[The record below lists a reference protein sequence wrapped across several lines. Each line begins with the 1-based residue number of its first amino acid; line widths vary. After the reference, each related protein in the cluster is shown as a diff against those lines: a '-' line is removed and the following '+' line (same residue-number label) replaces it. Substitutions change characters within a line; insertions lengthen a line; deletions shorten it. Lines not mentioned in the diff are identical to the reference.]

1 MRQFGGICMRHV
13 IVLQVPSSLSCD
25 SGPDILATWAD
36 RRSAILAFIQKIRLT
51 AVAIAG
57 LVTVALCLVQPSG
70 ALAAN
75 ASDMF
80 ADGNRLFRDDLYWA
94 ALLRYQ
100 QAGEAGMNTPLLH
113 YNTGIAHYRAQQH
126 SRARES
132 LQKAARE
139 PRLRAIAH
147 YNLGLNSYAAN
158 DFDDALLWFRMARDQ
173 HSNKKISEYAVLAIA
188 RLQRTVSDTDRVM
201 LRAADRKEPRE
212 LFQLDVRARVSVG
225 NDSNVFRSPSE
236 SYVDL
241 SDPNTP
247 TVNPVVQSGL
257 FTPYDFWT
265 KYSVNSLKHELF
277 YGAYRF
283 SGRLYQDTVLGN
295 ADEYRHEL
303 RFGNEYHRRE
313 GSRERKIFSAF
324 AIAQHH
330 DTYFDPDDGSERVA
344 GGQSISGRMSYL
356 RYGPELWFR
365 QSYERFSFGGRL
377 KAQLWNYEDVET
389 VPEYDHEYILLGLN
403 AQYRFT
409 QSSLLRITAD
419 AYARRFGDRPSF
431 ELDGRQLL
439 GNPPIEYE
447 YLQVGLTARQ
457 RIGDRF
463 WFGFDY
469 FRTEREDTYLG
480 YNNYTRNTYQVN
492 VSWRPGRKLRL
503 EASAYYRV
511 YDFEN
516 AFAFHNPGA
525 GRKTLESVNSSLVAS
540 YGMAWNLTLVAQYN
554 YRQVDSN
561 DTRIAYDR
569 SQYVIGLMWQ
579 H

>member
-1 MRQFGGICMRHV
+1 M
-13 IVLQVPSSLSCD
+13 
-25 SGPDILATWAD
+25 
-36 RRSAILAFIQKIRLT
+36 
-51 AVAIAG
+51 AVAGLIA
-57 LVTVALCLVQPSG
+57 AFLCLVQPSG

-126 SRARES
+126 IRARES
-132 LQKAARE
+132 LLKAARE

-147 YNLGLNSYAAN
+147 YNLGLNSYAA
-158 DFDDALLWFRMARDQ
+158 DDIDDALHWLRMARNQ
-173 HSNKKISEYAVLAIA
+173 QSNKKISELAVLAIT
-188 RLQRTVSDTDRVM
+188 RLQRTASEADPVM
-201 LRAADRKEPRE
+201 LRAAARKEPRD
-212 LFQLDVRARVSVG
+212 LFDLDVRARVSLG

-241 SDPNTP
+241 SDPNMP
-247 TVNPVVQSGL
+247 TVNPVVQSGM
-257 FTPYDFWT
+257 FTPYDFWA
-265 KYSVNSLKHELF
+265 KYSINSLKNELF

-295 ADEYRHEL
+295 ADEYSHEF

-313 GSRERKIFSAF
+313 QSRERKIFSAF

-330 DTYFDPDDGSERVA
+330 DTYYDPDDGSERVA
-344 GGQSISGRMSYL
+344 GGQNISGRMSYL

-365 QSYERFSFGGRL
+365 QSYERFSFGGRM

-389 VPEYDHEYILLGLN
+389 VPEYDHEYILVGLN

-409 QSSLLRITAD
+409 KSSLLRLTAD
-419 AYARRFGDRPSF
+419 AYSRRFGDRPSF

-447 YLQVGLTARQ
+447 YLQLGLTARQ

-463 WFGFDY
+463 WFGFNY
-469 FRTEREDTYLG
+469 VRTEREDTYLG
-480 YNNYTRNTYQVN
+480 YNNYTRDTYQVDVN
-492 VSWRPGRKLRL
+492 WRPGRKFRL

-516 AFAFHNPGA
+516 AFAFHNPAA
-525 GRKTLESVNSSLVAS
+525 GRKTLESVNGSLVAS
-540 YGMAWNLTLVAQYN
+540 YGMAWDLTLVAQYH

-569 SQYVIGLMWQ
+569 SQYVIGLTWQ

>member
-1 MRQFGGICMRHV
+1 M
-13 IVLQVPSSLSCD
+13 
-25 SGPDILATWAD
+25 
-36 RRSAILAFIQKIRLT
+36 
-51 AVAIAG
+51 AVAG
-57 LVTVALCLVQPSG
+57 LVTAFLCLVQPSG

-113 YNTGIAHYRAQQH
+113 YNTGIAHNRAQQH
-126 SRARES
+126 TRARQS
-132 LQKAARE
+132 LLKAARE

-158 DFDDALLWFRMARDQ
+158 DIEDALRWFRIARDQ
-173 HSNKKISEYAVLAIA
+173 QSNKKMSELAAVAIA
-188 RLQRTVSDTDRVM
+188 RLHHAARETDPVM
-201 LRAADRKEPRE
+201 LHAAATQEPRE
-212 LFQLDVRARVSVG
+212 LFDLDVRARVSFG

-241 SDPNTP
+241 SDLNTP
-247 TVNPVVQSGL
+247 TVNPVVQSGM
-257 FTPYDFWT
+257 FTPYDFRA
-265 KYSVNSLKHELF
+265 KYSVNSLKNELF

-283 SGRLYQDTVLGN
+283 SGRLYQDELLGN

-303 RFGNEYHRRE
+303 RFGNEYHRR
-313 GSRERKIFSAF
+313 GNSRERKIFSAF

-330 DTYFDPDDGSERVA
+330 DTYYDPNDGSERVA
-344 GGQSISGRMSYL
+344 GGQNISDRMSYL

-365 QSYERFSFGGRL
+365 QSYERFSFGGRM

-389 VPEYDHEYILLGLN
+389 VPEYDHEFILLNLN

-409 QSSLLRITAD
+409 ESSLLRITAD
-419 AYARRFGDRPSF
+419 AYTRRFGDRPSF
-431 ELDGRQLL
+431 ELDGQQLL
-439 GNPPIEYE
+439 GNPTIEYE

-457 RIGDRF
+457 RIGGRF

-469 FRTEREDTYLG
+469 VRTEREDIYLG
-480 YNNYTRNTYQVN
+480 YNNYTRDTYEVN
-492 VSWRPGRKLRL
+492 VNWRPGRKFRL

-516 AFAFHNPGA
+516 AFAFHSPAA
-525 GRKTLESVNSSLVAS
+525 GRKTLESVNGRLVAT
-540 YGMAWNLTLVAQYN
+540 YGMAWDLTLVAQYN

-569 SQYVIGLMWQ
+569 SQYVIGLMWE